1 MKTMEIV
8 CGILHDEDGY
18 LIARRGKG
26 IHENIWEFPGG
37 KVENGETKEEA
48 ILRELKEELN
58 LTCQVEGYLTSIDDV
73 REDVV
78 LHVHAYRCK
87 VICGEMKLRVHHE
100 VCKVRLDEIYAYP
113 FEKSDAPILE
123 ALRVYEGKSKES

>member
-37 KVENGETKEEA
+37 KVESGETKEEA

-58 LTCQVEGYLTSIDDV
+58 LTCQIICYLTSIEDV
-73 REDVV
+73 REDVI
-78 LHVHAYRCK
+78 LHVHAYVCK
-87 VICGEMKLRVHHE
+87 AICGEMKLSAHHE
-100 VCKVRLDEIYAYP
+100 VRKVALDEISAYP
-113 FEKSDAPILE
+113 FEKADTPILE
-123 ALRVYEGKSKES
+123 ALKAYEHKHL